1 MATATRA
8 LATSFNNMANIYE
21 AQGNYEEALEL
32 HVKSLDIK
40 TRIFDGEP
48 PGRGGHVRRRAWR
61 GPIQR
66 YG

>member
-1 MATATRA
+1 
-8 LATSFNNMANIYE
+8 MANIYE